1 MNSSRKKYTQYID
14 IIYFVFS
21 RFYVSFYDTGTNN
34 SGAAVD
40 SVWMHGVVRGAA
52 VSILPGNIG
61 NQTSG
66 HGVGGGEY
74 R

>member
-1 MNSSRKKYTQYID
+1 M
-14 IIYFVFS
+14 YFVFS
-21 RFYVSFYDTGTNN
+21 HFYVSFYDTGTNN
-34 SGAAVD
+34 AGTAVD
-40 SVWMHGVVRGAA
+40 SVWMHGVIGGAA